1 MKKMPIA
8 LASLACALAL
18 ALALALAAPADAK
31 KGATPAGEQGQQQQ
45 DKNAEN
51 GGIPRYK
58 PFPYGPTYVLK
69 DINGKTPPVEIWIR
83 FDSTGRANGNSGCKN
98 WSGVFIVG
106 PDRLGPRAMP
116 ALNEQKCD
124 GSLQALEHDYWGI
137 LLNGPYWDT
146 QGDDL
151 ILKGFKGGS
160 MRFYRSL

>member
-8 LASLACALAL
+8 LAALVCAVAFTLAC
-18 ALALALAAPADAK
+18 AAPADARK
-31 KGATPAGEQGQQQQ
+31 RAKPAEEQAQP
-45 DKNAEN
+45 DANAES
-51 GGIPRYK
+51 GGVPRYK
-58 PFPYGPTYVLK
+58 PFPYGPTYMLK
-69 DINGKTPPVEIWIR
+69 DINGKAPPVEIWIR
-83 FDSTGRANGNSGCKN
+83 FDATGRANGNSGCKN
-98 WSGVFIVG
+98 WSGVFVVG

-116 ALNEQKCD
+116 ALVEQKCD
-124 GSLQALEHDYWGI
+124 APLQALERDYWNI